1 MGLGREQGKGKQSQD
16 GLQSLAPLACLTVL
30 PSSFIQV
37 KSSQELHA
45 NLVGRS
51 WWEGEA
57 TGLWTVLRG
66 PASD

>member
-1 MGLGREQGKGKQSQD
+1 MGLRREQGKGKLSQD
-16 GLQSLAPLACLTVL
+16 GLESLATPGCLTVL
-30 PSSFIQV
+30 PCSFIQV

-45 NLVGRS
+45 NLVGRN
-51 WWEGEA
+51 WQEGEV